1 MRFLLTLASVCVALC
16 FAETC
21 PNGQGCESK
30 SGDVGCCPY
39 KDAVCCSDKKSC
51 CPKGTTCDTEKGTC
65 KGNFLP
71 VPFKWMLPLSDPE
84 VYAAGVL
91 EHQHAEDEKI
101 EKDVSEVSEDEK
113 TEKDESGIL
122 FASDYFT
129 VESPVESVRDA
140 PSPNG
145 PIICP
150 DNYTV
155 CEPYKTCCPASRI
168 GNSTYGCCEVYQ
180 GVCCDD
186 YMLGCCDHGTVC
198 TPDGCSA
205 QISLGFGFRR
215 NILVSRR
222 RSLN

>member
-1 MRFLLTLASVCVALC
+1 
-16 FAETC
+16 
-21 PNGQGCESK
+21 
-30 SGDVGCCPY
+30 
-39 KDAVCCSDKKSC
+39 
-51 CPKGTTCDTEKGTC
+51 
-65 KGNFLP
+65 
-71 VPFKWMLPLSDPE
+71 MLPLSDPE

-91 EHQHAEDEKI
+91 EHQHAGDEKI

-113 TEKDESGIL
+113 NENDVSEVSEDENIEKYVSQVLYNIL
-122 FASDYFT
+122 QNIASDYIT
-129 VESPVESVRDA
+129 IDSPVESVGDG

-168 GNSTYGCCEVYQ
+168 GNSTYGCCEVFQ

-205 QISLGFGFRR
+205 PISLGFGFKR
-215 NILVSRR
+215 NVLVSRR
-222 RSLN
+222 KSLN